1 MTDREKDLTPDI
13 YINISE
19 VRKVQNASCKKDK
32 KIRLVKVDRKNFD
45 ALIDLEVDESQ
56 KNYVADNIY
65 SLAEAYATLAD
76 GKFVVPFGIYA
87 GEAPV
92 GFLMIGY
99 DIDDCRDGVIPYF
112 TVNSYLIWRFMI
124 AKEHQK
130 KGYGKEAMKLA
141 LDYIRTLPAG
151 PAEYCWL
158 SYEPEN
164 EAAKKLYASFGFTEV
179 PEFYEEGDEMPAV
192 IRL

>member
-1 MTDREKDLTPDI
+1 MEKAAC
-13 YINISE
+13 NE
-19 VRKVQNASCKKDK
+19 DK
-32 KIRLVKVDRKNFD
+32 KIKLVKVNMKNYGE
-45 ALIDLEVDESQ
+45 LIDLEVEESQ
-56 KNYVADNIY
+56 KNYVAPNIY

-76 GKFVVPFGIYA
+76 GKFVQPFGIYA
-87 GEAPV
+87 GETPV

-99 DIDDCRDGVIPYF
+99 DLEDCFYDAVPYF
-112 TVNSYLIWRFMI
+112 TVNGYLIWRFMI

-164 EAAKKLYASFGFTEV
+164 EAAKKLYTSFGFTEV
-179 PEFYEEGDEMPAV
+179 PEFYEEGDEMPA
-192 IRL
+192 ILKL